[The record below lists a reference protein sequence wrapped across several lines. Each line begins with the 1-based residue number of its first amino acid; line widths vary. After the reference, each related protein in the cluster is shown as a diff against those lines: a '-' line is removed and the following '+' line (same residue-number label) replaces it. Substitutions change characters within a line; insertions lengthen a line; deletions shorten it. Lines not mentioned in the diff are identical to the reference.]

1 MPGCSLF
8 QTTTGEAGMHTGC
21 LHRWECLQI
30 DPRSGILGQ
39 SECVFVILKDT
50 AELPYTEVK
59 RELYNLKS

>member
-1 MPGCSLF
+1 MFIIPGNHRGSR
-8 QTTTGEAGMHTGC
+8 MHTGC

>member
-8 QTTTGEAGMHTGC
+8 QTTTGEAGCTRVVYTGGSVF
-21 LHRWECLQI
+21 I